1 MNVNDRRLPSPNS
14 RPIPVP
20 KGGQLPEQNDSEHP
34 GRIAGH
40 IPRQFDRQTG
50 GPVHDAVSGRSG
62 RVAAGR
68 TDHHAGTTTPDTLV
82 HEGLFYAGITDYLA
96 ATVPFVLD
104 GIKAGE
110 PVAIVVPGH
119 NLVRIADC
127 LGDTAD
133 SVRMIDMSVAGRN
146 PGAIMATVL
155 TRFIDDH
162 PGQRVRIVDEP
173 IWAERSANEY
183 PACVQ
188 HEALVNVALAG
199 REATLLCPYDTRH
212 LEPTAL
218 LDATRTHPVLV
229 EGGHRCVS
237 PSFHDPLRLAAA
249 FDVPLGQP
257 PDTAN
262 VEMMVFD
269 ANIGARG
276 VRRFVHEHA
285 QQAGL
290 DPERTA
296 NLRTAAHEVAL
307 NTLVHTGRPGILSLW
322 EEDEHLVCEVQDS
335 GSITDPLAGLRP
347 PEPFDGDDP
356 RGSGLCR
363 VHGLCDLVRTHLT
376 GHGVTIRMYMR
387 LPTGRARLAPL
398 PSLCLQHGIDR

>member
-1 MNVNDRRLPSPNS
+1 VSDNGIA
-14 RPIPVP
+14 RP
-20 KGGQLPEQNDSEHP
+20 D
-34 GRIAGH
+34 
-40 IPRQFDRQTG
+40 DRQQDTQ
-50 GPVHDAVSGRSG
+50 HDRQVGDRA
-62 RVAAGR
+62 
-68 TDHHAGTTTPDTLV
+68 TPGAFV

-104 GIKAGE
+104 GLKAGE
-110 PVAIVVPGH
+110 PVAVAVPGP
-119 NLVRIADC
+119 NLERIAEC

-133 SVRMIDMSVAGRN
+133 AVRMIDMTVAGRN

-155 TRFIDDH
+155 TRFIDEH
-162 PGQRVRIVDEP
+162 PGRRVRIIDEP

-199 REATLLCPYDTRH
+199 RQATLLCPYDTRH
-212 LEPTAL
+212 LEPSAL
-218 LDATRTHPVLV
+218 VDATRTHPVLV
-229 EGGHRCVS
+229 EGGHRCAS

-249 FDVPLGQP
+249 LDVPLEP
-257 PDTAN
+257 PPESAD

-285 QQAGL
+285 LRAGL
-290 DPERTA
+290 DPGRTA
-296 NLRTAAHEVAL
+296 NLRAAAREVAL
-307 NTLVHTGRPGILSLW
+307 NTLVHTGRPGILSMW
-322 EEDEHLVCEVQDS
+322 VEAGHLVCEVQDS

-356 RGSGLCR
+356 RGSGLGL
-363 VHGLCDLVRTHLT
+363 VHGVCDLVRTHLT
-376 GHGVTIRMYMR
+376 GYGMTIRMYVR
-387 LPTGRARLAPL
+387 LG
-398 PSLCLQHGIDR
+398 SD